1 MQAQSATVAGEQLR
15 APHSS
20 GTAAPQTAAPIDA
33 TDCHHHIFDPRF
45 QKYGEIYV
53 PSATVAEYRLFK
65 RRLGLS
71 RSIVVAPSNYGTDNS
86 CLIDALQQLG
96 TTAAR
101 GVAYVGSEVSESE
114 IKRLHEHGV
123 RGLRVYLDKNHI
135 PTQQQIRTLGKQAA
149 DQGWSLQFV
158 GTSRKEIFVEW
169 QATLLKLPCP
179 SVIDH
184 FGWLPQPAGVNSETA
199 GTLYKLLES
208 GRVYVKLSG
217 LYLSSAIGFPTYSDL
232 DEVATRFIALAPER
246 IIWGSD
252 WPHPMAMANKQ
263 MPDGAM
269 LFDRLAQWAQNESV
283 RHQILVGNPNRL
295 YWAD

>member
-1 MQAQSATVAGEQLR
+1 MQAHSPTVAGEELR
-15 APHSS
+15 APHST
-20 GTAAPQTAAPIDA
+20 GTAPPRTVAPADA

-53 PSATVAEYRLFK
+53 PSATVAEYRLFM

-96 TTAAR
+96 KAAAR
-101 GVAYVGSEVSESE
+101 GVAYVGPQVSDDE
-114 IKRLHEHGV
+114 IRRLHEQGV
-123 RGLRVYLDKNHI
+123 RGLRIYLDKNQV
-135 PTQQQIRTLGKQAA
+135 PTHEQVRTLGRQAA

-158 GTSRKEIFVEW
+158 GTARTEIFVEW
-169 QATLLKLPCP
+169 QDTILNLHCP

-184 FGWLPQPAGVNSETA
+184 FGWLPQPAGVNSKTA
-199 GTLYKLLES
+199 GTLYKLLDS
-208 GRVYVKLSG
+208 GKVYVKLSG
-217 LYLSSAIGFPTYSDL
+217 LYLSSKVGHPSYSDL

-246 IIWGSD
+246 IVWGSD
-252 WPHPMAMANKQ
+252 WPHPMAMGKQQ

-269 LFDRLAQWAQNESV
+269 LFDRLAQWAQSGEAFQ
-283 RHQILVGNPNRL
+283 QILVDNPNRL